1 MDHHELRP
9 DAELVALLRSP
20 GPGGEAAERSARS
33 APGAVAGLLE
43 DHGPRPDDSRERG
56 ARRVLPAGPDR
67 QPALP
72 GERGPAVAYR
82 SWRGGNYPRGAR
94 RSRRPPEGCPPSRF
108 DATLEVQSDSV

>member
-43 DHGPRPDDSRERG
+43 DHGPPPDDSRERG

-67 QPALP
+67 PPPPSGEGGP
-72 GERGPAVAYR
+72 GGAGPAG
-82 SWRGGNYPRGAR
+82 RGGHLPPGGPRR
-94 RSRRPPEGCPPSRF
+94 RRPPRRCTPRHER
-108 DATLEVQSDSV
+108 